1 MLGIVVEVLLSWLLL
16 WLFYRQHLSALGVV
30 PTVSRIV
37 DYLVGLCLSAFFC
50 ATHHLLSAALAGDA
64 WVMNENILITQLAA
78 SVRWVFQS
86 VLFETLIFHGALLYI
101 ATRKL
106 GAIRACILSAACFGV
121 YHWFSYNVFGNPVQ
135 MAIIFLMTAL
145 AGLTFA
151 FAFIKTGSLYLP
163 VALHLTWNCVNII
176 IFSRGPLG
184 DQMFVRQ
191 HDFLLE
197 GIPSLVLLLFSVIG
211 LPLATYGYLRVSKK
225 KHATATL
232 V

>member
-1 MLGIVVEVLLSWLLL
+1 MLGIVVEVLISWLLL
-16 WLFYRQHLSALGVV
+16 WLLYRRHFTALGIV

-37 DYLVGLCLSAFFC
+37 DYLAGLCLSVFFC
-50 ATHHLLSAALAGDA
+50 TMYHLLSAALAGDA
-64 WVMNENILITQLAA
+64 WVMNENILITQLAV

-106 GAIRACILSAACFGV
+106 GAIRACILSATCFGV

-135 MAIIFLMTAL
+135 MVIIFFMTAL

-191 HDFLLE
+191 NDLLLE
-197 GIPSLVLLLFSVIG
+197 GIPSLLLLLFPLVG
-211 LPLATYGYLRVSKK
+211 LPLATYGYLQVSRKMHSK
-225 KHATATL
+225 ATL